1 MKRITDFRV
10 GELRIP
16 AERFPLPP
24 RVAQM
29 LRLYSGPGRWES
41 NVAVFFLPVYRLAE
55 IEVAM
60 REELE
65 DVAAKTTRGA

>member
-29 LRLYSGPGRWES
+29 LRLYSGLGRWERD
-41 NVAVFFLPVYRLAE
+41 VAVFELPVYRLAE
-55 IEVAM
+55 IEEAV
-60 REELE
+60 RKELE
-65 DVAAKTTRGA
+65 DVAGEDH

>member
-16 AERFPLPP
+16 ADRFPLPP

-29 LRLYSGPGRWES
+29 LRLYSGPGQWEG
-41 NVAVFFLPVYRLAE
+41 NVAVFELPVYRLAE
-55 IEVAM
+55 IEAAM
-60 REELE
+60 LE
-65 DVAAKTTRGA
+65 DVAGDAS

>member
-29 LRLYSGPGRWES
+29 LRLYSGWGRWERD
-41 NVAVFFLPVYRLAE
+41 VAVFELPVYRLAE
-55 IEVAM
+55 IEEAM
-60 REELE
+60 LE
-65 DVAAKTTRGA
+65 DVAGDEE